1 MIVLDKVR
9 KERGGERR
17 GGRTHSYLF
26 LPFSLPC
33 SALFFCVV
41 LWCVVVCCCWLLV
54 VGCWLLVVGCWL
66 LVVGCWL
73 LVVGCWLCV
82 VMLLC
87 VLNLYNRSV

>member
-33 SALFFCVV
+33 LFCFVCSALFF
-41 LWCVVVCCCWLLV
+41 LWCVVVC
-54 VGCWLLVVGCWL
+54 
-66 LVVGCWL
+66 
-73 LVVGCWLCV
+73 WLCV
-82 VMLLC
+82 VVLLC